1 MLVADL
7 KNIELEV
14 IGFVGTPQNGM
25 IRRLGAELHLT
36 QAAVRGTR
44 GLPNGLGEELG
55 VHVVRAG
62 AGGKVAAVLDELHAA
77 QVNLAVALDGV
88 FNGVFGFCERRGI
101 ENDDVELLAF
111 VFERGEQ
118 IKNVGALELDRI
130 GKMI

>member
-1 MLVADL
+1 
-7 KNIELEV
+7 
-14 IGFVGTPQNGM
+14 M

-36 QAAVRGTR
+36 QAAVRGAR

-88 FNGVFGFCERRGI
+88 FNGVLGFCERRGI
-101 ENDDVELLAF
+101 ENDDVELLAL

>member
-1 MLVADL
+1 MLVTDL

-25 IRRLGAELHLT
+25 IWRLGAELHLT

-101 ENDDVELLAF
+101 ENDDVELLAL

-118 IKNVGALELDRI
+118 VKNVGALELDRI

>member
-1 MLVADL
+1 
-7 KNIELEV
+7 
-14 IGFVGTPQNGM
+14 M
-25 IRRLGAELHLT
+25 IRRLGAELYLT
-36 QAAVRGTR
+36 QAAVRGAR

-62 AGGKVAAVLDELHAA
+62 AGGKVAAVLDKLHAA
-77 QVNLAVALDGV
+77 QVDLAVTLDGV

-118 IKNVGALELDRI
+118 IKNIGALEFNRI
-130 GKMI
+130 GKVV

>member
-1 MLVADL
+1 
-7 KNIELEV
+7 
-14 IGFVGTPQNGM
+14 M

-36 QAAVRGTR
+36 QAAVCGAR
-44 GLPNGLGEELG
+44 GLPDGLGEELG

-62 AGGKVAAVLDELHAA
+62 AGSKVAAVLDEFHTA
-77 QVNLAVALDGV
+77 QVDLAVTLDGV

-118 IKNVGALELDRI
+118 IKNIGALEFNRI
-130 GKMI
+130 GKVV

>member
-1 MLVADL
+1 M
-7 KNIELEV
+7 
-14 IGFVGTPQNGM
+14 
-25 IRRLGAELHLT
+25 
-36 QAAVRGTR
+36 RGTR

-118 IKNVGALELDRI
+118 VKNVGALELDRF
-130 GKMI
+130 GKII